1 MQKMSKMIIFI
12 LFFFCHFQGFEIRLW
27 EVQENFHVSSRCSV
41 FYIFP
46 TEGYFRD
53 EVMFHLQS
61 LKIQKKMQRNT
72 KVTISSHF
80 WALQSNLGN
89 MKKL

>member
-1 MQKMSKMIIFI
+1 MQKCLKQFSLIFG
-12 LFFFCHFQGFEIRLW
+12 HFQGFEIRLW